1 MAENEKQQE
10 EYKVSWKGWLA
21 LAFLCLSFSGLF
33 AGKGPFVYFGIDFG
47 FLKLF
52 DFSTLVGTFGQTGT
66 VESGGKVAKTIF
78 QGAGGVGARE
88 GFLFTLTLFPTVMLA
103 LGLIQACESLGALR
117 AAEKLFRPFLRP
129 VMGIPGVAGLA
140 FVSSFT
146 SSDVG
151 AVMTKGLVE
160 EKMMTDDERTIF
172 VSYQYAGSATVTN
185 TFSTGAPLLPIT
197 LIPVGGII
205 GLIFIVKVIG
215 AIMVRAYIKF
225 YRKKYPLE
233 GGQA

>member
-1 MAENEKQQE
+1 MADNENKQ

-21 LAFLCLSFSGLF
+21 LAFLCLSFSGIF
-33 AGKGPFVYFGIDFG
+33 AGKGPFVHFGVDFG

-66 VESGGKVAKTIF
+66 VQSGTKVVKTIF
-78 QGAGGVGARE
+78 QGTGGIGARE

-103 LGLIQACESLGALR
+103 LGLIQACEALGALR

-160 EKMMTDDERTIF
+160 EGMMSDDERTIF

-185 TFSTGAPLLPIT
+185 TFSTGAPLIPIS

-215 AIMVRAYIKF
+215 SILVRMYIKF
-225 YRKKYPLE
+225 YRKRNPLE